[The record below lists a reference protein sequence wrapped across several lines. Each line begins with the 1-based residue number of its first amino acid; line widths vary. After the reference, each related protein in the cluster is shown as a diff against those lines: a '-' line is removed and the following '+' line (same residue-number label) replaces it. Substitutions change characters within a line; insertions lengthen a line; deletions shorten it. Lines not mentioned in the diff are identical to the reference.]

1 MQRCSS
7 VASIPQFD
15 QMVLLVRHA
24 ERSEISD
31 IRTHA
36 TAMLTEQGKADS
48 KVLGRVLG
56 NRFQHVVIWHS
67 PIPRCR
73 DTAGYMVHG
82 MKETTCKAR
91 IVGPLS
97 WLSGDFVKADP
108 GWINHEI
115 VKSTEN
121 FFRQWSDGCYSE
133 DQITPMKEAAAVEL
147 EKIITQIKNG
157 NSSVIIDV
165 THDWNI
171 LLLREIYLG
180 LHFEEVGLPDYLD
193 SVAILK
199 QGRRLALWSLGCLCI
214 AKT

>member
-7 VASIPQFD
+7 VVSIPKFD
-15 QMVLLVRHA
+15 QMGLLVRHA

-31 IRTHA
+31 IRTHD

-48 KVLGRVLG
+48 KVFGRVLG
-56 NRFQHVVIWHS
+56 NRFQHILIWHS
-67 PIPRCR
+67 PIARCR
-73 DTAGYMVHG
+73 DTAGYMVNG

-91 IVGPLS
+91 IAGPLS

-108 GWINHEI
+108 DWINHEI
-115 VKSTEN
+115 LKGTEN

-147 EKIITQIKNG
+147 KKASVQMEKG
-157 NSSVIIDV
+157 GSSVIIDV
-165 THDWNI
+165 THDWNLI
-171 LLLREIYLG
+171 LLREIYLG
-180 LHFEEVGLPDYLD
+180 LHFKEVGLPDYLD

-199 QGRRLALWSLGCLCI
+199 KESRLALWSLGCLCI
-214 AKT
+214 IKT